1 MKRNMSNI
9 SRILVVV
16 MLVAIFISI
25 PNTLFANEESFES
38 EDLEISS
45 RAPDRIWVD
54 EVSKWAVVQEYIYHE
69 KTQNR
74 HVYRGYLSL
83 VRVDGLF
90 GIYEG
95 YLYREDL
102 LLPTPNKLKL
112 EQE

>member
-1 MKRNMSNI
+1 MKRNMS
-9 SRILVVV
+9 RFLVVV
-16 MLVAIFISI
+16 MLVAVFVSV
-25 PNTLFANEESFES
+25 PNTIFAKGESFEP
-38 EDLEISS
+38 EDIEILSN
-45 RAPDRIWVD
+45 APHKIWVD
-54 EVSKWAVVQEYIYHE
+54 EVSKWAVVQEYVYHE

-74 HVYRGYLSL
+74 HVYRGYLRL

-102 LLPTPNKLKL
+102 PLPTPTKLKL